1 MRRSS
6 LVLAAVSLL
15 AVVGTSFYSRGQR
28 QNQAPRLLQLASTTF
43 KENEVMK
50 TNYKV
55 PLAAL
60 AGISIG
66 IAGARAI
73 QTDVKTPPGYVIA
86 EVEVNDL
93 ATMQKY
99 GAKVPETLAPFNHHY
114 VIRSDKIQALEG
126 EPPKGGIVMIA
137 FDSVEKARAW
147 YDSPAYAA
155 IRPLRQSAA
164 KSRIFIVEGLPTQ

>member
-1 MRRSS
+1 
-6 LVLAAVSLL
+6 
-15 AVVGTSFYSRGQR
+15 
-28 QNQAPRLLQLASTTF
+28 
-43 KENEVMK
+43 MK

-55 PLAAL
+55 ALAVL

-73 QTDVKTPPGYVIA
+73 KAGLANTPPGYVIA

-93 ATMQKY
+93 PTMQKY

-155 IRPLRQSAA
+155 VRPLRQSAA
-164 KSRIFIVEGLPTQ
+164 KSRIFIIEGLPTQ